1 MSRNKVNSN
10 EMPPAQTGRKTI
22 LLIDDDVA
30 FTTTLARALSRHQF
44 DVHCAADSTAA
55 LALLDRCQPDGV
67 LVDLRLGSDNGLQL
81 LQHLR
86 QRLPTAR
93 IVMLT
98 GFGSIATAVEAI
110 KRGADD
116 YRVKPAALPELLA
129 ALAMDVESKPE
140 SGAETA
146 DVAAEAEPLNLRQL
160 SWEHIQR
167 TLLENDGNIS
177 AAARALGMHRRTLQ
191 RKLAKVPRPR

>member
-1 MSRNKVNSN
+1 MMTAFRL
-10 EMPPAQTGRKTI
+10 

-30 FTTTLARALSRHQF
+30 FTSTLARALQRQQWQ
-44 DVHCAADSTAA
+44 VATAADGASALQQANTADWDA
-55 LALLDRCQPDGV
+55 VLL
-67 LVDLRLGSDNGLQL
+67 DLRLGSDNGLVL
-81 LQHLR
+81 LQSLR
-86 QRLPTAR
+86 QRLPRAR

-116 YRVKPAALPELLA
+116 YLVKPAPLSDLIA
-129 ALAMDVESKPE
+129 ALQGQSKAITE
-140 SGAETA
+140 TETETLAEQ
-146 DVAAEAEPLNLRQL
+146 PLNLRQL

-167 TLLENDGNIS
+167 VLTEHDGNIS

-191 RKLAKVPRPR
+191 RKLSKVPRPR